1 MFLIDGRP
9 GSTIPVQDRGLSY
22 GDGVF
27 ETIAVHAGEPL
38 LLSAHLDR
46 LALGCRTLGITPP
59 DSTLLQAECMQV
71 ATRQTRAVIKVIVTR
86 GSGGRGYQPAPDAV
100 PLRIVAL
107 HPWPDYPAERRD
119 RGVVAL
125 FCATRLARQPALAG
139 IKHLNRL
146 EQVLGRRELIA
157 SDCAEGIML
166 DTDDNVVAG
175 TMSNVFVVR
184 DGRLLT
190 PRLDQCGIAGIVRAA
205 VLARCRELDLPAEEG
220 TLRREDVLA
229 ADEVFFTNSILGLWP
244 VLRIGSRDF
253 TAPVRALRAAELLVS
268 SGCIAPA

>member
-9 GSTIPVQDRGLSY
+9 GSTIPVQDRGLGY

-27 ETIAVHAGEPL
+27 ETIAVHAGTPL
-38 LLSAHLDR
+38 LLQAHLDR
-46 LALGCRTLGITPP
+46 LARGCSALGITPP
-59 DSTLLQAECMQV
+59 ESALLQTECRQV
-71 ATRQTRAVIKVIVTR
+71 AMRQSRAVIKVIVTR

-100 PLRIVAL
+100 PLRVVAL
-107 HPWPDYPAERRD
+107 HPWPDYTAERREC
-119 RGVVAL
+119 GVVAR
-125 FCATRLARQPALAG
+125 FCTTRLARQPALAG
-139 IKHLNRL
+139 FKHLNRL
-146 EQVLGRRELIA
+146 EQVLGRRELID
-157 SDCAEGIML
+157 SGCAEGIML

-205 VLARCRELDLPAEEG
+205 VLARCRELDLPAEECI
-220 TLRREDVLA
+220 LRCEDVLA

-244 VLRIGSRDF
+244 VLRIGPREFTVPVLASRV
-253 TAPVRALRAAELLVS
+253 ARLLES
-268 SGCIAPA
+268 SGCITPA